1 MPVKYH
7 INEIDIYKFIA
18 DTFNTNSSGNKIEF
32 SIGYYFQDE
41 VDGKN
46 GGFVKRFTQK
56 GGRFDVKDTFDDDTY
71 ALSKDSFVPMGIANL
86 NSSYLA
92 HDEIKEVTYEPNI
105 ELLVYIENDITYKVI
120 ELVIQEIRAKL
131 IQHQT
136 TLEVEML
143 NLEGGA
149 NITEIL
155 KVIAMSGEIDYGQI
169 VRIQGRSY
177 LSISMPLTLEVTN
190 HGEYTNQETI
200 YLSVPS
206 IEGGDYIEMWPIT
219 WNYGVGL
226 DVEGSQLLNNKR
238 LTHLD
243 RAKQV
248 RHIPK
253 TTAFGWSMAVQIDFR
268 NAILKKIYKDSR
280 NPTQLTTT
288 EIWKVKSTMKVFD
301 TDEFSPT
308 YKTYVV
314 DIDLTLEDEFILDKK
329 TPVEE
334 LSKGEKII
342 YALTF
347 LPSWTAL

>member
-18 DTFNTNSSGNKIEF
+18 DTWNTNSSGGKIEF
-32 SIGYYFQDE
+32 SIGYYFLDE
-41 VDGKN
+41 EGNN

-71 ALSKDSFVPMGIANL
+71 ALDQDSFVPIGISNL
-86 NSSYLA
+86 NANYLA
-92 HDEIKEVTYEPNI
+92 HDDIKEITYEPMI
-105 ELLVYIENDITYKVI
+105 EMLVYIENDVTYKVI
-120 ELVIQEIRAKL
+120 ELVIQEIRARL
-131 IQHQT
+131 IQYQT
-136 TLEVEML
+136 YLDVEFL
-143 NLEGGA
+143 NLDGGA
-149 NITEIL
+149 NVTETL

-190 HGEYTNQETI
+190 YGEYANQETI

-206 IEGGDYIEMWPIT
+206 ISSGAYIEMYPIS

-226 DVEGSQLLNNKR
+226 DTEGSQTLNDKTLLI
-238 LTHLD
+238 LD

-248 RHIPK
+248 RHVPK
-253 TTAFGWSMAVQIDFR
+253 TTAFGFSMAVQIDFR
-268 NAILKKIYKDSR
+268 NLILKKIFLDSR
-280 NPTQLTTT
+280 IPTQATST
-288 EIWKVKSTMKVFD
+288 EIWKVKSTMEVFN
-301 TDEFSPT
+301 TTTKIYE
-308 YKTYVV
+308 V
-314 DIDLTLEDEFILDKK
+314 DSTLTLEDEFLLDKK

-347 LPSWTAL
+347 LPVWQST